1 MHWVVLTLA
10 GAWLDALYYAAIKR
24 FVTAGEIPL
33 LSAGS
38 LLWAAVLLGGFSL
51 LRGLPDPGPLL
62 LPAAAISGVIN
73 AAAALL
79 YYHALS
85 RTDLS
90 LAQPMLCYTPL
101 FLVVTSYLIL
111 GEFPSLAGL
120 VGIGLVVSGS
130 YILASPGRRDAG
142 EMEGGGRRSG
152 VILMLIVAVLF
163 SIAANMDKLVVL
175 NSDTSSGT
183 TLILLIAGAVIL
195 TAWGIRPPGRSGEPT
210 IRVPPVLPLVIIG
223 SALALAV
230 VLINTALQLAI
241 VPYVISLKR
250 TSILFAILIGGGL
263 FHEPHM
269 GRRLLAGGLM
279 VAGVSV
285 LYLVG

>member
-1 MHWVVLTLA
+1 MHWALLTLA

-130 YILASPGRRDAG
+130 FILASPGRRDAG
-142 EMEGGGRRSG
+142 EMEGGARSG

-183 TLILLIAGAVIL
+183 TLVLLIAGAVIL
-195 TAWGIRPPGRSGEPT
+195 TAWGIRPPGRAGEPT
-210 IRVPPVLPLVIIG
+210 IRAPPLLPLLIIG
-223 SALALAV
+223 SFLAAAV

-250 TSILFAILIGGGL
+250 TSILFAIILGGGL
-263 FHEPHM
+263 FHEQHM

-279 VAGVSV
+279 VAGISV

>member
-1 MHWVVLTLA
+1 MDWAILTLA
-10 GAWLDALYYAAIKR
+10 GAWLDAVYYAAIKR
-24 FVTAGEIPL
+24 FVTPDGIPL

-38 LLWAAVLLGGFSL
+38 LLWAAVLLGTFSL

-62 LPAAAISGVIN
+62 FPAAATSGVIN

-101 FLVVTSYLIL
+101 FLIVTSYLIL
-111 GEFPSLAGL
+111 GEFPSPAGL

-130 YILASPGRRDAG
+130 YILASPGRRDAEG
-142 EMEGGGRRSG
+142 VEGGDRFG
-152 VILMLIVAVLF
+152 VLLMLIVAVLF

-183 TLILLIAGAVIL
+183 TLVLLVAGAVIL
-195 TAWGIRPPGRSGEPT
+195 TAWGIRPPDRAKEAG
-210 IRVPPVLPLVIIG
+210 IRAPPLLPLLIIG
-223 SALALAV
+223 SILAAAV

-241 VPYVISLKR
+241 VPYVITLKR
-250 TSILFAILIGGGL
+250 TSILFAIILGGGL
-263 FHEPHM
+263 FHEQHM
-269 GRRLLAGGLM
+269 WRRLLAGSLM
-279 VAGVSV
+279 VAGICC
-285 LYLVG
+285 LYIVG